1 MKMTNLRNPTLRD
14 VAIVLLL
21 TTVVS
26 AHAPL
31 AWSETPPLVRVR
43 SNDPAIAAIMHE
55 AAARSIV
62 FRRLIQTIDA
72 TDGLVYVDEGKCG
85 HGVSAC
91 LTLSVQVA
99 GPHRLL
105 RILLDPRRDKNNCDL
120 MASIGHE
127 LWHAIELLG
136 EPSVRNYHTAY
147 SFFEREGPTDRTTGR
162 FETPA
167 AIRMGLAVLG
177 EVCVR

>member
-1 MKMTNLRNPTLRD
+1 MTNLRDANLGD
-14 VAIVLLL
+14 LAMVLLL
-21 TTVVS
+21 TMVVS
-26 AHAPL
+26 AHVSL
-31 AWSETPPLVRVR
+31 AWSATPPLVRVR
-43 SNDPAIAAIMHE
+43 SNDPAIAAIMRE
-55 AAARSIV
+55 AADRSIV

-85 HGVSAC
+85 HGVLAC

-105 RILLDPRRDKNNCDL
+105 RILIDPRRDKNDCDL

-147 SFFEREGPTDRTTGR
+147 SFFEREGPTDSTTGR
-162 FETPA
+162 FETAA
-167 AIRMGLAVLG
+167 AIRMGLAVLP